1 MKHKHN
7 PLRILLLA
15 ALPVLSTTAL
25 AATPVSPSLEFTGND
40 AVRLAADAVP
50 VKRISSTGHDVP
62 LVDALKVILPADWKA
77 SIDSYVDLGTPLSWS
92 AKNANWSCPLTDAA
106 TKAGLRIRFDPDHR
120 TVILT
125 NGYDL

>member
-7 PLRILLLA
+7 LLRVLA
-15 ALPVLSTTAL
+15 LVTLPVLSGSAL
-25 AATPVSPSLEFTGND
+25 AATPVSPSMSFAGND

-50 VKRISSTGHDVP
+50 IKRISSTGHDVP
-62 LVDALKVILPADWKA
+62 LMDALKIILPSDWKA
-77 SIDSYVDLGTPLSWS
+77 SIDPYVDRGTPLSWS

>member
-7 PLRILLLA
+7 SLRILLLA
-15 ALPVLSTTAL
+15 ALPVLSTPVL

-50 VKRISSTGHDVP
+50 IKRISSTGHDVP

-77 SIDSYVDLGTPLSWS
+77 SIDPYVDLGTPLSWS